1 MNIAVIDLGTNGFR
15 LVIAKNTVTPSR
27 DDAESIK
34 GGSFTVIHRVA
45 KELQL
50 ASAGIHH
57 IGNAPFQRG
66 LNAMHFFADVLK
78 KYNVLK
84 VKAFATAALRIADN
98 GQHFI
103 QTVYEQTG
111 IAIELI
117 SGDREAE
124 LIYKGMRISVPLSN
138 EPVLM
143 VDIGGGSVEFIIAN
157 NEKML
162 WAKSF
167 NVGVAILKQR
177 FHHNDPITE
186 KEIDTI
192 KAFLDHETALFIQQ
206 LPIFKPQT
214 PIIASGTLDYIV
226 KILRGGYEQ
235 PFSEI
240 PDTALNAIYD
250 RLVYLSIAELKA
262 IPEVPADK
270 IEMNTVCMVLMA
282 WIMEKMQSSMLI
294 ASRNSMKT
302 GVLQELSEA

>member
-15 LVIAKNTVTPSR
+15 LHIAKNT
-27 DDAESIK
+27 E
-34 GGSFTVIHRVA
+34 GGNFEVIHRVA

-57 IGNAPFQRG
+57 IGDAPFQRG
-66 LNAMHFFADVLK
+66 LEAMREFSIILK
-78 KYNVLK
+78 EYNVLK

-111 IAIELI
+111 ITIELI

-124 LIYKGMRISVPLSN
+124 LIYKGIRLGVPLNN

-157 NEKML
+157 KKKML

-167 NVGVAILKQR
+167 NIGVAILKQR

-186 KEIDTI
+186 SEIDAI
-192 KAFLDHETALFIQQ
+192 KTFLDHETNLFVQQ
-206 LPIFKPQT
+206 LITFKPKI

-226 KILRGGYEQ
+226 KILRGGYDKTYLEISDST
-235 PFSEI
+235 FS
-240 PDTALNAIYD
+240 DFYHQLT
-250 RLVYLSIAELKA
+250 YLTTAELKA
-262 IPEVPADK
+262 IPEVPPDK

-282 WIMEKMQSSMLI
+282 WIMEKTQATKLI

-302 GVLQELSEA
+302 GVLYELSIE